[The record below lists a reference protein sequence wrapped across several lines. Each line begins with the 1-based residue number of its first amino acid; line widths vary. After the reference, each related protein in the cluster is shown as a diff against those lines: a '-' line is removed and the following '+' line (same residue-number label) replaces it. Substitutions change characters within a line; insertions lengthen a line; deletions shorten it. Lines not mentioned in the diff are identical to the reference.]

1 MSLWRCQSDSY
12 CLEVEGRGWVAAAPG
27 ANVHEK
33 SLFSPFLYISAFVH
47 GEVFSTA
54 GTIHCK
60 MFQWAHM
67 FMNSTH
73 TCRSLY
79 YISTVYIQLLNN
91 LARDVNTSHNTF
103 CKVLSNHSL
112 QGLACLWV
120 FLGCASFYS
129 GQKRICEELV
139 SLQNPLVL
147 RLEDSSFRSQS
158 SFRESKLDNCV
169 SMLNHRMLAVLR
181 LYSERAAQLLVMLLA
196 NIEPKEVQVCSSVL

>member
-1 MSLWRCQSDSY
+1 M
-12 CLEVEGRGWVAAAPG
+12 
-27 ANVHEK
+27 
-33 SLFSPFLYISAFVH
+33 
-47 GEVFSTA
+47 
-54 GTIHCK
+54 
-60 MFQWAHM
+60 
-67 FMNSTH
+67 
-73 TCRSLY
+73 
-79 YISTVYIQLLNN
+79 
-91 LARDVNTSHNTF
+91 
-103 CKVLSNHSL
+103 
-112 QGLACLWV
+112 

-196 NIEPKEVQVCSSVL
+196 NIEPKEVQVCSSVLSYLQYFVYRRSQVQSPNRAGKKNSCLKSLRVIVSVGCDELKTAPYS